1 MSYVVNS
8 GSAIP
13 GSISPGEFITIFGT
27 GLGGQPASLQL
38 NGDLTAKTTLGG
50 TLVLINAVPAPM
62 IFTSTGQ
69 VNAIVPYE
77 VGTSGSASVQVVS
90 QGILSTAWAVP
101 VVPAAP
107 SILTSGGAGVG
118 QGAIVNQDH
127 SLNNETN
134 PALRGTVVEIYTTG
148 GGQTSPL
155 SSTGSVAR
163 VAASLTLPLS
173 VTIGGV
179 NAQVLYAGNAPGEI
193 EGVVQINVM
202 VPPTA
207 MPGTLPVVVTIGGV
221 ASPPGVTVSV
231 Q

>member
-1 MSYVVNS
+1 
-8 GSAIP
+8 
-13 GSISPGEFITIFGT
+13 
-27 GLGGQPASLQL
+27 
-38 NGDLTAKTTLGG
+38 
-50 TLVLINAVPAPM
+50 M

-77 VGTSGSASVQVVS
+77 VGTSGSASIQVVS
-90 QGILSTAWAVP
+90 QGILSGAWAVP

-134 PALRGTVVEIYTTG
+134 PAVRGTVIEIYTTG

-163 VAASLTLPLS
+163 VAASLTLPVS